1 MTEEEK
7 KKLKKCKLRI
17 CCEQDKKNNNK
28 KQQIFNRLSH
38 VIYVAVAVVV
48 DVAVVQGI
56 VNVYVNGVCDLHEKN
71 ALFALG

>member
-1 MTEEEK
+1 MKEEEK

-38 VIYVAVAVVV
+38 VIYVAVALAVVV

-56 VNVYVNGVCDLHEKN
+56 VNVYVNGVC
-71 ALFALG
+71 G

>member
-1 MTEEEK
+1 MKEEEK

-17 CCEQDKKNNNK
+17 CCEQDKINNNK

-38 VIYVAVAVVV
+38 VIYVAVVV

-56 VNVYVNGVCDLHEKN
+56 VNVYVNGVCC
-71 ALFALG
+71 

>member
-1 MTEEEK
+1 MKEEEK

-38 VIYVAVAVVV
+38 VIYVAVVV

-56 VNVYVNGVCDLHEKN
+56 VNVYVNGVCC
-71 ALFALG
+71 